1 MAVSSLTQVAPQ
13 DIMARLADAETFV
26 LNIVAQW
33 CPDCTE
39 RQSLYIDDFAKKL
52 SEDGLPVYQVNVQVE
67 RKVFLSDEHATLTD
81 LCGGHGYP
89 RTVLIQNGVVTD
101 KDNVEVITE
110 DDLSDLAQRFVTN
123 LKK

>member
-1 MAVSSLTQVAPQ
+1 MTASTVIQAAPQ

-39 RQSLYIDDFAKKL
+39 RQCLYIDDFAKKL

-67 RKVFLSDEHATLTD
+67 RKVFLSDDHATLTE

-89 RTVLIQNGVVTD
+89 RTVFIQSGVITD

-110 DDLSDLAQRFVTN
+110 DGLSDLAQRFVTN
-123 LKK
+123 LNK

>member
-1 MAVSSLTQVAPQ
+1 MAVSPVIQAAPK
-13 DIMARLADAETFV
+13 DIMARLDNAETFV

-67 RKVFLSDEHATLTD
+67 RKVFLSEEHTILTE

-89 RTVLIQNGVVTD
+89 RTVFIQNGLITD

-110 DDLSDLAQRFVTN
+110 DGLSDLAQRFVSN